1 MVLVVKKKT
10 VLANARDVR
19 ESGLIPGSGRSPGGG
34 HGNPLQYSCLEN
46 FMRNLAGYS
55 PWGCKELDTTEQRA
69 SNYKQR
75 WWRRGLRTIAKTK
88 CCFILIWECFEMKQS
103 CTQKKYEDLVGFGV
117 TALNVSRTSS
127 ESDYLSQVLKKVK
140 SYLISFLH
148 CKGKVNFNFKPEFL
162 HWGHRNV
169 ISQVLRAELW
179 DSLLLLDSNGGTKS
193 LTAEITQRNHLIGL
207 SYGIV
212 TSFSIGSRGRV

>member
-1 MVLVVKKKT
+1 
-10 VLANARDVR
+10 
-19 ESGLIPGSGRSPGGG
+19 
-34 HGNPLQYSCLEN
+34 
-46 FMRNLAGYS
+46 MRNLAGYS
-55 PWGCKELDTTEQRA
+55 PWSRKELDTTEQRA

-88 CCFILIWECFEMKQS
+88 CCFILIWECFKMKQS

-117 TALNVSRTSS
+117 TALNISRTSL

-179 DSLLLLDSNGGTKS
+179 DSLLLLDSNGDTKS

-207 SYGIV
+207 SWLWNCDFFLHWLKGE
-212 TSFSIGSRGRV
+212 SITNLPSPLPISLVCLALGWGWGGTQGKHQESKLCPNV